1 MKLKTISLS
10 AAALLMT
17 ACATNSGANYTPIV
31 DGPYAP
37 NFGPDLAECQ
47 TLSKEHALLN
57 GNTQNDMLIDAVL
70 GGLLGSA
77 DGDAVEGALV
87 GAAAGG
93 GSGAYEAHKER
104 KDVVINCMRGRGHR
118 IVG

>member
-1 MKLKTISLS
+1 MKLGILSLS
-10 AAALLMT
+10 ALGMLTT

-37 NFGPDLAECQ
+37 NFGPDLTACQ
-47 TLSKEHALLN
+47 ALSKEQSLIN
-57 GNTQNDMLIDAVL
+57 GDTQNDMLIGAVL

-93 GSGAYEAHKER
+93 GSGAYESHKQR